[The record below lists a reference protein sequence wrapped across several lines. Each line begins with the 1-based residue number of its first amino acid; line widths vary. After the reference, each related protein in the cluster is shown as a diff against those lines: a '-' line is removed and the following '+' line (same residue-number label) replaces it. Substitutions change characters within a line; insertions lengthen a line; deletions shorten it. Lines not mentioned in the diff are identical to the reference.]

1 MSRSLAAPLVLL
13 ACASCMV
20 QGSAATGGTAATQPG
35 SDADLV
41 AELAACDAMAPTD
54 PGYPEARTRA
64 REVEARLRESHQLFH
79 EGLLLRSEGRDQA
92 ALHCF
97 HAARALWPAMPG
109 LADWIRA
116 TESRQRI
123 FVTTAADPVTLL
135 QSSVPSS
142 EAQAAPDGVQPA
154 PGAEPALPVRNA
166 AGSRDA
172 LLAAVESLLR
182 EGDLDGAIT
191 TLRGGGSA
199 VAREPWRRQPLSRLL
214 RQRGL
219 LAYGRGEL
227 DRAIADWVDTLE
239 LDPTAG
245 EVRDWLGVAT
255 KEWADLAVPRA
266 RTTTSR

>member
-1 MSRSLAAPLVLL
+1 MSRHLAAPLVLL

-20 QGSAATGGTAATQPG
+20 QGSAATGGLSATQPG

-79 EGLLLRSEGRDQA
+79 DGLLLRSEGRDQA

-116 TESRQRI
+116 TEARQRI
-123 FVTTAADPVTLL
+123 FVATASDPVMLL
-135 QSSVPSS
+135 QSAVPLP
-142 EAQAAPDGVQPA
+142 EAQAVPDEVQPA
-154 PGAEPALPVRNA
+154 PGAEPALPVRNP

-172 LLAAVESLLR
+172 LLASVDSLLR

-191 TLRGGGSA
+191 MLRGGGGA
-199 VAREPWRRQPLSRLL
+199 VAREPWRRQPLFTLL

-219 LAYGRGEL
+219 LAYGRGDL
-227 DRAIADWVDTLE
+227 DRAITDWVDTLE

-245 EVRDWLGVAT
+245 EVRDWLGAAT
-255 KEWADLAVPRA
+255 KEAADLAVRGA
-266 RTTTSR
+266 RTTASR